1 MKSLNLRFA
10 DANVKA
16 MNDLVRAGFYGSIA
30 DVVRAAVRDLL
41 MREYYSR
48 QQEIEHMIQLSGG
61 SREDTYGQGDRA
73 KHTKKGVS
81 SVKVAEPMPS
91 ESDLSEIGG
100 DPVAIGGGI
109 VSQARPKPSVTYG
122 DGREDDGSHM
132 EGE

>member
-16 MNDLVRAGFYGSIA
+16 MNDLVKAGYYGSIA

-73 KHTKKGVS
+73 KHRKKGIS
-81 SVKVAEPMPS
+81 SVAEPMAS
-91 ESDLSEIGG
+91 DSDLSESGG
-100 DPVAIGGGI
+100 GPVAIGGG
-109 VSQARPKPSVTYG
+109 VNGQARPKPSVTYG
-122 DGREDDGSHM
+122 DGREDDGSQM

>member
-1 MKSLNLRFA
+1 
-10 DANVKA
+10 
-16 MNDLVRAGFYGSIA
+16 
-30 DVVRAAVRDLL
+30 
-41 MREYYSR
+41 
-48 QQEIEHMIQLSGG
+48 MIQLSGG